1 MKNKFLLTVFAMA
14 TAVFAFTSCETKS
27 NVTDVCS
34 DMVKE
39 SLHKSARSLVQLD
52 GQSMTVSEY
61 EFPGGVNDNRL
72 VYRTLSFGNGVNKPK
87 QIDTLTY
94 EYGEWQEKNT
104 VFTLFVTPR
113 SGEPYSLL
121 YKSNSLVTSDG
132 RAYGG
137 EGTSNTARVD
147 KWEKTLRSIPNTDW
161 EGIFRG
167 EFVVDS
173 IFEDSIRK
181 TFIPPMTI
189 RYDTIKVFKG
199 KMDTINADTT
209 CLCRLV
215 LNRDANTFA
224 NTGHYYTKSV
234 RSRYDRE
241 TQKVI
246 IISEVE
252 KEYDCTWYFSDLTS
266 DSKFVITLKGTN
278 GNDVDVLNISKYKT
292 DDDGNAQ
299 EFLQNGLTFTRPAK
313 P

>member
-14 TAVFAFTSCETKS
+14 AAVFAFTSCETKS

-39 SLHKSARSLVQLD
+39 SIHKSVRSLVQLD
-52 GQSMTVSEY
+52 GESMTISEY
-61 EFPGGVNDNRL
+61 EFPGSVNDNKL
-72 VYRTLSFGNGVNKPK
+72 LYRTISFGNGVNKPK
-87 QIDTLTY
+87 QVENLTY

-104 VFTLFVTPR
+104 VFTLLVTP
-113 SGEPYSLL
+113 STGEPYSLW
-121 YKSNSLVTSDG
+121 YKSNSLVTADG
-132 RAYGG
+132 RAFGG
-137 EGTSNTARVD
+137 EGTNNTARVE
-147 KWEKTLRSIPNTDW
+147 KWEKTLRSFPNTDW
-161 EGIFRG
+161 VGFFRG

-173 IFEDSIRK
+173 VFEDSIRK

-199 KMDTINADTT
+199 KMDTLNADTT

-224 NTGHYYTKSV
+224 NTGHYYAKSV
-234 RSRYDRE
+234 RSKYDRA

-246 IISEVE
+246 TISEEE

-266 DSKFVITLKGTN
+266 DSKFVITIKGTN
-278 GNDVDVLNISKYKT
+278 SNEMDILSISKYKT
-292 DDDGNAQ
+292 DDYGNAQ
-299 EFLQNGLTFTRPAK
+299 EFLLGGLVYTRPTE
-313 P
+313 